1 MSLSIDYTT
10 KVITIPKAYMSLD
23 TSVPYDIYI
32 LEANQF
38 HLDLRAEEVSGQGII
53 NDATHNHTTIVTL
66 GGTTFARLVEIIN
79 DYTITF
85 EDGSYAVAINGA
97 NTNFADV
104 LTLNQVSVRTA
115 NTAGLI
121 ETAGGGGDAGA
132 VWDEILADHDD
143 PGSTGEAL
151 GTLKGRKLVPSS

>member
-1 MSLSIDYTT
+1 MSISIDYTT
-10 KVITIPKAYMSLD
+10 KVITIPKAYMVQD
-23 TSVPYDIYI
+23 TLIPYEIRI

-38 HLDLRAEEVSGQGII
+38 HLDLRTLESSEQGIVNI
-53 NDATHNHTTIVTL
+53 HTHNHNTIVTL

-79 DYTITF
+79 GYTITF
-85 EDGSYAVAINGA
+85 ENGSYAVAINGA

-104 LTLNQVSVRTA
+104 LNLNQVSVRTA

-121 ETAGGGGDAGA
+121 ETSGGGGDAGA
-132 VWDEILADHDD
+132 VWDEILADHED

-151 GTLKGRKLVPSS
+151 GILKGRKLVPSP

>member
-1 MSLSIDYTT
+1 MSLSIDWPN
-10 KVITIPKAYMSLD
+10 KVITIPKAYMTLD
-23 TSVPYDIYI
+23 TSDPYDIYI

-38 HLDLRAEEVSGQGII
+38 HLDLRAEEVTEQGII

-79 DYTITF
+79 DYTMTF
-85 EDGSYAVAINGA
+85 EDGQYAVAINGA

-121 ETAGGGGDAGA
+121 ETAGGSGDAGA
-132 VWDEILADHDD
+132 VWDVILEDHED

-151 GTLKGRKLVPSS
+151 GTLKGGRQVPAP